1 MDWKIL
7 GIVGTLI
14 AGVLVAIGCPIG
26 FAFLIGGFICLVTIK
41 GFGPAFAF
49 LGDRFFSVN
58 ITYELSV
65 VSLFLLLGNLCYH
78 AGITQ
83 SLYYAARLWVGH
95 VKGGLLIATTLANA
109 LFGAASGS
117 TTAATAV
124 FAKVAIPEMLNYKVD
139 RAFAAGCVTAA
150 GTLSALIPPSVLV
163 VIYGILAKTSIAKL
177 LIATILPG
185 LLTTGIYIVTI
196 LVKTKITPSLAPPL
210 PKAPLKEKLF
220 SILDVWRILLLF
232 ILVMGGIFLGMF
244 TPTEG
249 GAIGAAGATLLLI
262 LRSRGLTKAAFGA
275 ALLDSAKNSAG
286 LFIIITGTYVFSSSL
301 SLAGI
306 TSAISQF
313 VVELPIS
320 TTGIV
325 IGILGLY
332 FILGCILDPMSMLF
346 LTVPIILPVLTKL
359 GVDLLWFGVLAVK
372 MTCIGMIT
380 PPVGLNCFMFVS
392 VRTDYRL
399 EEVFKGVSWFI
410 VAEIFIMI
418 ILVAFP
424 EISLWLPR
432 LMFK

>member
-1 MDWKIL
+1 ML
-7 GIVGTLI
+7 GMGGIVI
-14 AGVLVAIGCPIG
+14 AGVLVAMGCPIG
-26 FAFLIGGFICLVTIK
+26 FSFLIGGFIGIVAIK

-49 LGDRFFSVN
+49 LSDKLFSAN

-83 SLYYAARLWVGH
+83 SLYYSARLWVGH
-95 VKGGLLIATTLANA
+95 LKGGLLIATTLANA

-139 RAFAAGCVTAA
+139 RAFAAGCVTAS

-185 LLTTGIYIVTI
+185 LLTTGLYIVTI
-196 LVKTKITPSLAPPL
+196 LVKTKITPGLAPPL
-210 PKAPLKEKLF
+210 PKAPWKEKLV
-220 SILDVWRILLLF
+220 SILDVWRILALF
-232 ILVMGGIFLGMF
+232 MLVMGGIFFGWF

-249 GAIGAAGATLLLI
+249 GAIGAAGATLLLV
-262 LRSRGLTKAAFGA
+262 LKNRGLKPAAFSG
-275 ALLDSAKNSAG
+275 ALLDTAKNSAG

-313 VVELPIS
+313 VVELPVS
-320 TTGIV
+320 PVVIV
-325 IGILGLY
+325 MGILLLY
-332 FILGCILDPMSMLF
+332 FVLGCILDPMSMLF
-346 LTVPIILPVLTKL
+346 LTVPIILPSLTKL

-372 MTCIGMIT
+372 MACIGMIT

-399 EEVFKGVSWFI
+399 EEVFRGVSWFI
-410 VAEIFIMI
+410 GAEFLIMI